1 MLTVCELENPS
12 EIEELKLLDSSCMRN
27 LCHVDKEHA
36 SDESFLSDALAGG
49 KRVLVALVKRDVV
62 SFAAVN
68 KASDGYELE
77 RVCAHSRYFKHG
89 CVVVMLSVCLNE
101 LDSDVKVYPEKEVGT
116 PLFSSLSFLPQ
127 EVQSDAKKLVLFA
140 AATNGMLLKQSRR
153 HPRMFFPELFEL
165 YEKLILKQ
173 SIGRTLSSNELQS
186 IKRMLSKSGS
196 LLPPSFVM
204 KLKELLALLE
214 S

>member
-1 MLTVCELENPS
+1 VLTVCELENPS
-12 EIEELKLLDSSCMRN
+12 EIEEMKLLDGRCMRD
-27 LCHVDKEHA
+27 LCHVGEEHDL
-36 SDESFLSDALAGG
+36 DEGFLSDALAEG

-62 SFAAVN
+62 SFAALN
-68 KASDGYELE
+68 RASGRYELE

-89 CVVVMLSVCLNE
+89 CVVVLLSVCLNE
-101 LDSDVKVYPEKEVGT
+101 LGSDVEVRPEKEVGT

-173 SIGRTLSSNELQS
+173 SIGRTLSPDELQS

-196 LLPPSFVM
+196 LLPPSFVV